1 MCKIS
6 SRITEGGKR
15 LRDRMTNLKEV
26 TFEQPSYDQWQ
37 EAAVKQLKGKPFE
50 SLLTKTIEGI
60 TLQPL
65 YTEEKLLEALD
76 GKLEEQVSTVRALKA
91 DGDFGVAQQA
101 FGSSIEEFV
110 AQTSDAFD
118 RGAQF
123 VTVGKVAFDWDDH
136 ALRQLAQLID
146 QYKKVVLYVED
157 DNVLNVFNYVQN
169 KEVEGF
175 IVSEHPTTLPEYKYV
190 RTLNAHTE
198 NYHYAG
204 ANATQELAIALAQA
218 ASFSGDDFEKVEDQF
233 FASFAIDTQFFME
246 IAKIRAFRVLWKA
259 FAKAYGV
266 EHPKPVQ
273 IVTETSLRAFSKL
286 DVYVNLLR
294 AGNEAFSAVIGGADV
309 VTVHPHNILTGPTNQ
324 SVRIARNAALVI
336 KEESHVTKVLDPAG
350 GSYFVESLT
359 HDLVKNAWAYFL
371 EIQAAG
377 GYAAAQ
383 DKIKADVE
391 AVWTKRL
398 KDVETRKAVLVGTNN
413 FADATEELP
422 VGDFV
427 EVNRLAKP
435 FEKLRQDY
443 KENQVKV
450 AVLAYG
456 ELKKIKPRTDFVT
469 GIFATAGVIADV
481 TEPFTD
487 VEAAKAFLAQTDA
500 QVIVF
505 SAVDEDVEHVLPQ
518 IVDAKQAHAILDVA
532 GKFDAIEGVDGALY
546 AGMNIYEKLEGIQE
560 SLKEVQR

>member
-1 MCKIS
+1 
-6 SRITEGGKR
+6 
-15 LRDRMTNLKEV
+15 MTNLKEV
-26 TFEQPSYDQWQ
+26 TFEKPSYDQWQ

-60 TLQPL
+60 TLEPL
-65 YTEEKLLEALD
+65 YTEERLLEALD

-110 AQTSDAFD
+110 AQTNDAIE
-118 RGAQF
+118 RGAEY
-123 VTVGKVAFDWDDH
+123 VTVGKVSFSWDEA
-136 ALRQLAQLID
+136 ALTQLAALID
-146 QYKKVVLYVED
+146 THKQVVLYVD
-157 DNVLNVFNYVQN
+157 DKEVLNVFNLVTD
-169 KEVEGF
+169 KAVKGF
-175 IVSEHPTTLPEYKYV
+175 IVSAETVELADFANV
-190 RTLNAHTE
+190 RTFNANTQAA
-198 NYHYAG
+198 HYEG

-218 ASFSGDDFEKVEDQF
+218 AEFLGQDFAGNEQKF
-233 FASFAIDTQFFME
+233 FASFAIDPQFFME

-259 FAKAYGV
+259 FAQAYGV
-266 EHPKPVQ
+266 TAPQPVQ
-273 IVTETSLRAFSKL
+273 IVTETSLRSFSKL

-377 GYAAAQ
+377 GYTAAQ
-383 DKIKADVE
+383 GKIAADVK
-391 AVWTKRL
+391 AVWDKRL
-398 KDVETRKAVLVGTNN
+398 ADVETRKAVLVGTNN
-413 FADATEELP
+413 FADATEEVP
-422 VGDFV
+422 TESFV
-427 EVNRLAKP
+427 DVNRLAQP
-435 FEKLRQDY
+435 FEQLRVDY
-443 KENQVKV
+443 KENPVNV
-450 AVLAYG
+450 TVLAYG

-469 GIFATAGVIADV
+469 GIFATAGVTANV

-487 VEAAKAFLAQTDA
+487 VEAAKNFIATTDA

-505 SAVDEDVEHVLPQ
+505 AAVDEDVQDVLPQ
-518 IVDAKQAHAILDVA
+518 IVASKQPGTLLDVA
-532 GKFDAIEGVDGALY
+532 GKFELDGVDGALY
-546 AGMNIYEKLEGIQE
+546 AGMNIYEKLEGIQT

>member
-1 MCKIS
+1 
-6 SRITEGGKR
+6 
-15 LRDRMTNLKEV
+15 MTNLKEV
-26 TFEQPSYDQWQ
+26 TFEKPSYDQWQ

-60 TLQPL
+60 TLEPL
-65 YTEEKLLEALD
+65 YTEERLLEALD

-110 AQTSDAFD
+110 AQTNDAFA
-118 RGAQF
+118 RGAQY
-123 VTVGKVAFDWDDH
+123 VTVGKVSFEWDEV
-136 ALRQLAQLID
+136 ALKQLAALID
-146 QYKKVVLYVED
+146 THKQVVLYV
-157 DNVLNVFNYVQN
+157 DNKEVVNVFNFVTD
-169 KEVEGF
+169 KAVTGF
-175 IVSEHPTTLPEYKYV
+175 IVSAEAVELTDFANV
-190 RTLNAHTE
+190 RTLNAHTQTA
-198 NYHYAG
+198 HYEG

-218 ASFSGDDFEKVEDQF
+218 AEFLGEDFAGNEEKF
-233 FASFAIDTQFFME
+233 FASFAIDPQFFME

-259 FAKAYGV
+259 FAQAYGV
-266 EHPKPVQ
+266 TSPKPVQ
-273 IVTETSLRAFSKL
+273 IVTETSLRSFSKL

-309 VTVHPHNILTGPTNQ
+309 VTVHPHNVLTGPTNQ

-377 GYAAAQ
+377 GYTAAQ
-383 DKIKADVE
+383 EKIAADVKV
-391 AVWTKRL
+391 VWDKRL
-398 KDVETRKAVLVGTNN
+398 TDVETRKAVLVGTNN
-413 FADATEELP
+413 FADATEEVP
-422 VGDFV
+422 AESFV
-427 EVNRLAKP
+427 EVNRLAQP
-435 FEKLRQDY
+435 FEKLRVDF
-443 KENQVKV
+443 KANPVKV

-469 GIFATAGVIADV
+469 GIFATAGVTADV
-481 TEPFTD
+481 TAPFTD
-487 VEAAKAFLAQTDA
+487 VEAAKNYLATTDA
-500 QVIVF
+500 QVVVF
-505 SAVDEDVEHVLPQ
+505 SAVDEDVEAVLPQ
-518 IVDAKQAHAILDVA
+518 IIASKQPGTLLDVA
-532 GKFDAIEGVDGALY
+532 GKFDVEGIDGALY
-546 AGMNIYEKLEGIQE
+546 AGMNIYEKLEGIQT

>member
-1 MCKIS
+1 
-6 SRITEGGKR
+6 
-15 LRDRMTNLKEV
+15 MTNLKEV
-26 TFEQPSYDQWQ
+26 TFEKPSYDQWQ

-60 TLQPL
+60 TLEPL
-65 YTEEKLLEALD
+65 YTEERLLEALD

-110 AQTSDAFD
+110 AQTNDAFA
-118 RGAQF
+118 RGAQY
-123 VTVGKVAFDWDDH
+123 VTVGKVSFEWDEA
-136 ALRQLAQLID
+136 ALKQLAALID
-146 QYKKVVLYVED
+146 THKQVVLYV
-157 DNVLNVFNYVQN
+157 DNKEVVNVFNFVTD
-169 KEVEGF
+169 KTVTGF
-175 IVSEHPTTLPEYKYV
+175 IVSAEPVELTDFANV
-190 RTLNAHTE
+190 RTLNAHTQTV
-198 NYHYAG
+198 HYEG

-218 ASFSGDDFEKVEDQF
+218 AELLGGDFAANEDKF
-233 FASFAIDTQFFME
+233 FASFAIDPQFFME

-259 FAKAYGV
+259 FAQAYGV
-266 EHPKPVQ
+266 TSPKPVQ
-273 IVTETSLRAFSKL
+273 IVTETSLRSFSKL

-309 VTVHPHNILTGPTNQ
+309 VTVHPHNVLTGPTNQ

-377 GYAAAQ
+377 GYTAAQ
-383 DKIKADVE
+383 AKIAADVKV
-391 AVWTKRL
+391 VWDKRL
-398 KDVETRKAVLVGTNN
+398 ADVETRKAVLVGTNN
-413 FADATEELP
+413 FADATEEVP
-422 VGDFV
+422 AESFV
-427 EVNRLAKP
+427 DVNRLAQP
-435 FEKLRQDY
+435 FEKLRVDF
-443 KENQVKV
+443 KENPVKV

-469 GIFATAGVIADV
+469 GIFATAGVTADV

-487 VEAAKAFLAQTDA
+487 VEAAKNYLATTDA
-500 QVIVF
+500 QVVVF
-505 SAVDEDVEHVLPQ
+505 SAVDEDVEAVLPQ
-518 IVDAKQAHAILDVA
+518 IIASKQPGTLLDVA
-532 GKFDAIEGVDGALY
+532 GKFDIDGIDGALY
-546 AGMNIYEKLEGIQE
+546 AGMNIYEKLEGIQT

>member
-1 MCKIS
+1 
-6 SRITEGGKR
+6 
-15 LRDRMTNLKEV
+15 MTNLKEV

-110 AQTSDAFD
+110 AQTNDAFD

-136 ALRQLAQLID
+136 ALHQLAQLID
-146 QYKKVVLYVED
+146 EYQKVVLYVD
-157 DNVLNVFNYVQN
+157 DETILTVFNYIQN
-169 KEVEGF
+169 KEIEGF
-175 IVSEHPTTLPEYKYV
+175 IISEQPTMLPEYKYV

-198 NYHYAG
+198 KHHYAG

-218 ASFSGDDFEKVEDQF
+218 AELSGDDFTQFENRF

-259 FAKAYGV
+259 FAQAYGV
-266 EHPKPVQ
+266 EQPKPVQ
-273 IVTETSLRAFSKL
+273 IVTETSLRTFSKL
-286 DVYVNLLR
+286 DAYVNLLR

-309 VTVHPHNILTGPTNQ
+309 VTVHPHNVLTGPTNQ
-324 SVRIARNAALVI
+324 SIRIARNAALVI

-350 GSYFVESLT
+350 GSYFIESLT

-377 GYAAAQ
+377 GYTAARE
-383 DKIKADVE
+383 KIASDVNE
-391 AVWTKRL
+391 VWMKRL
-398 KDVETRKAVLVGTNN
+398 KDVETRKSVLVGTNN
-413 FADATEELP
+413 FADATEE
-422 VGDFV
+422 VVAGDFIN
-427 EVNRLAKP
+427 VNRLAKP

-443 KENQVKV
+443 KENPVKV

-469 GIFATAGVIADV
+469 GIFATAGVIAEV

-487 VEAAKAFLAQTDA
+487 VEAAKAFLETTDA
-500 QVIVF
+500 QVVVF
-505 SAVDEDVEHVLPQ
+505 SGVDEDVENVLPQ
-518 IVDAKQAHAILDVA
+518 IASSKQARTILDVA
-532 GKFDAIEGVDGALY
+532 GKFDSIVGVDGALY